1 MRATSCARCSRSIC
15 ARTARPVGT
24 SSNRRENG
32 NGSIRVQR
40 PGLPRR
46 ALYRGSRQEGGLDG
60 CRCRARPHRP
70 ATPGRRGPRPP
81 HGLCGFRRGGV
92 RCRGRRRTSGLSGL
106 LARGCE
112 ARGGPRGDA
121 GRRHA
126 GCRQLH
132 RPHPRC
138 PGYQGVVG
146 SIFLP
151 NRGDA
156 PGRPD
161 CPGLA
166 DGVPGAHGA
175 RRPRPVFLHLR
186 AMRRTRDRIGVHAL
200 PVLRRPHGRRRTWRS
215 GDERG
220 DPCRL
225 AS

>member
-1 MRATSCARCSRSIC
+1 MDA
-15 ARTARPVGT
+15 
-24 SSNRRENG
+24 
-32 NGSIRVQR
+32 
-40 PGLPRR
+40 
-46 ALYRGSRQEGGLDG
+46 
-60 CRCRARPHRP
+60 
-70 ATPGRRGPRPP
+70 
-81 HGLCGFRRGGV
+81 
-92 RCRGRRRTSGLSGL
+92 
-106 LARGCE
+106 
-112 ARGGPRGDA
+112 DA
-121 GRRHA
+121 GRVRTALRLQAVAARVHHMDCAGFAEEVCDAVDVAGRLGYLGCLHA
-126 GCRQLH
+126 VVRLAAAREAMPDADGMTCGELGCLAGLRRQARATDTLDADSFTARILAAFQH
-132 RPHPRC
+132 ARLGKRRL
-138 PGYQGVVG
+138 QGVVG

-161 CPGLA
+161 CPSLA

-225 AS
+225 VS

>member
-1 MRATSCARCSRSIC
+1 MDA
-15 ARTARPVGT
+15 
-24 SSNRRENG
+24 
-32 NGSIRVQR
+32 
-40 PGLPRR
+40 
-46 ALYRGSRQEGGLDG
+46 
-60 CRCRARPHRP
+60 
-70 ATPGRRGPRPP
+70 
-81 HGLCGFRRGGV
+81 
-92 RCRGRRRTSGLSGL
+92 
-106 LARGCE
+106 
-112 ARGGPRGDA
+112 DA
-121 GRRHA
+121 GRVRTALRLQAVAARVHHMDCAGFAEEVCDAVDVAGRLGYLGCLHAVVRLAAAREAMPDADGMTCGELGCLAGLRRQARHRHA

-161 CPGLA
+161 CPSLA

-225 AS
+225 VS